1 MVRTRSQNVG
11 KPIASRL
18 SKEAW
23 LEKALTLLAAE
34 GPSRIRI
41 ENIAQAL
48 GVTKGSFYHHFAD
61 RGDFVRCLI
70 QYWDEKYTR
79 EVTAKPELQQ
89 GTAQERLWHLMLAIA
104 NLGLA
109 HYDAAIRSW
118 AGSDPDLHGLVEKA
132 DRFRLTFVRTLF
144 SEMGFTDTELE
155 IRTRTFVSSMSAE
168 GAIFHR
174 MPAAKRNHLLQ
185 AQHTFFTRP

>member
-48 GVTKGSFYHHFAD
+48 GVTRGSFYHHFAD
-61 RGDFVRCLI
+61 RGDFVRCLV

-109 HYDAAIRSW
+109 HYDAAGSFLSPEMLEKVLPESCDSEE
-118 AGSDPDLHGLVEKA
+118 GSDRGECPCKVPG
-132 DRFRLTFVRTLF
+132 TPT
-144 SEMGFTDTELE
+144 
-155 IRTRTFVSSMSAE
+155 
-168 GAIFHR
+168 
-174 MPAAKRNHLLQ
+174 
-185 AQHTFFTRP
+185 